1 MFGSNIKETDTG
13 SQSYIHISKQNSGGQ
28 DFNKMA
34 FFPHLHVHSEYSLME
49 STIKIKDLVGA
60 AARQNMGTVALTD
73 KYVMSGAI
81 EFYKEAMRQNIK
93 PIIGCEICVKNNGM
107 PSNLVMLIKNARG
120 YENLCQ
126 AVSKSHIER
135 KGPVPVVMISDLK
148 KMSEGLIGLL
158 CCRTGEISLLIREGK
173 TKEAL
178 QSVVNY
184 RELFGGDLFLE
195 IQRYPKSR
203 GDLCASSF
211 SEILINFA
219 YRNNIPI
226 AATNNVHYLNKEDYG
241 TYKYLSKIK
250 AMGAKNDTRIK
261 QIDNNEHYFKSASEM
276 AGMFSDIPGA
286 ISNTRIIAEKCNLKL
301 PLGNID
307 FPHFNTPANET
318 EERYLK
324 KLCYGEGLEWR
335 YGINPPAD
343 VLSRLEKELKIIAE
357 TGFCG
362 YFLIVADIARYAH
375 RNNIPICGKGS
386 SAGSAV
392 SYILG
397 ISNVDPVKNNLYFE
411 RFLNRERKEPP
422 DIDIDVSGKR
432 RAEIARYLADKYGK
446 NNISRVCIF
455 STLKPRSA
463 IREAGRIMGWS
474 KEDID
479 PVIKTDHG
487 LFPYPNRYNI
497 DTGNLTGNPEHM
509 DAKNIQYKKI
519 VCISGKIESYP
530 RHISM
535 HPSAFIASGS
545 NLAKKIPLTLSETGE
560 IISQYDKS
568 SIEDLGLLKIDLIN
582 SLSLSLIDD
591 TAEMLKSKRNIDLNI
606 AEMSYDD
613 RKTFDLMKN
622 GKTLGVFQLESFGIR
637 KLAKKVKPSNL
648 NDITLLISLYRPG
661 PQQSGMIKNF
671 IERKFGRE
679 KTAYPHEDL
688 KPILEETYGIILYQE
703 QVMRIAAVIAGYS
716 LGEADNLRKAMTC
729 LSKEEMRK
737 QAARF
742 MEGAAHNG
750 YSADKAGEIFNLIS
764 KFASYGFVKA
774 HAAAYA
780 ELSYRTCYIKAH
792 YPAELLSIILTN
804 NSGYYGRGQYIEE
817 ARRSGIKIKLPH
829 INKNGFEFSVEDEG
843 KSIRIPLLNVK
854 GLGYTSVSSIINERT
869 KNGDFK
875 DLTDFYYRISE
886 NCRLPEKVI
895 ENLIKVG
902 AFDFTGLQ
910 RKYLL
915 LVCHSLKNLKNNG
928 DALLRSNRLLPWNKD
943 HPGDFD
949 LEERLELEEKILGFC
964 ASRSPLI
971 YFKDELEQYHT
982 VESGDFSRFISGK
995 KNILTAG
1002 IVIARKINKSRDG
1015 RNMLLCT
1022 MEDRDGMYETVF
1034 FPYAFENSSKIIM
1047 GRSAL
1052 IIEGRPCFKD
1062 GEISI
1067 IGKNAVSL
1075 TDFKR
1080 AKSRIRRDNIKNVL
1094 LKEAKPVWKT

>member
-1 MFGSNIKETDTG
+1 MT
-13 SQSYIHISKQNSGGQ
+13 
-28 DFNKMA
+28 
-34 FFPHLHVHSEYSLME
+34 FFSHLHVHSEYSLME
-49 STIKIKDLVGA
+49 STIKIKDLISA
-60 AARQNMGTVALTD
+60 AAKQNMKAVALTD

-93 PIIGCEICVKNNGM
+93 PIIGCEICVENNGM
-107 PSNLVMLIKNARG
+107 LSSLVILIKNARG

-135 KGPVPVVMISDLK
+135 KGPVPVVRIPDLK
-148 KMSEGLIGLL
+148 KMSEGLMGLS
-158 CCRTGEISLLIREGK
+158 CCGTGEISLLIRERK
-173 TKEAL
+173 TKKAL
-178 QSVVNY
+178 QSAVTY
-184 RELFGGDLFLE
+184 LELFEGNLFLE

-219 YRNNIPI
+219 YRNNIPV
-226 AATNNVHYLNKEDYG
+226 AAANSVHYLSKEDYG

-250 AMGAKNDTRIK
+250 AMGTKNDTRIK

-276 AGMFSDIPGA
+276 AGMFHDIPGA
-286 ISNTRIIAEKCNLKL
+286 ISNTRAIAEKCNLKL

-318 EERYLK
+318 EEGYLR
-324 KLCYGEGLEWR
+324 KLCYGKGLEWR
-335 YGINPPAD
+335 YGDDPPAD
-343 VLSRLEKELKIIAE
+343 VLNRLEKELEIIVE

-362 YFLIVADIARYAH
+362 YFLIVADIARYAY

-386 SAGSAV
+386 SAGSVV

-422 DIDIDVSGKR
+422 DIDIDVSSKR
-432 RAEIARYLADKYGK
+432 RAEIARYLADRYGK
-446 NNISRVCIF
+446 NNISRACIF
-455 STLKPRSA
+455 STLRPRAA
-463 IREAGRIMGWS
+463 IREAGRILGWS

-479 PVIKTDHG
+479 PVIKIDRG
-487 LFPYPNRYNI
+487 LSPYPNRHNI
-497 DTGNLTGNPEHM
+497 DTGNLTGNPGHT
-509 DAKNIQYKKI
+509 DAKNTQYRKI

-535 HPSAFIASGS
+535 HPSAFIVSGS
-545 NLAKKIPLTLSETGE
+545 NLAKKIPLALSETGE
-560 IISQYDKS
+560 IISQYDKG

-582 SLSLSLIDD
+582 SLSLSLIDNA
-591 TAEMLKSKRNIDLNI
+591 AEMLKSKRNIDLDI
-606 AEMSYDD
+606 AKIPYDD

-637 KLAKKVKPSNL
+637 KLAKKIKPSNL

-661 PQQSGMIKNF
+661 PQQSGMVKNF

-679 KTAYPHEDL
+679 KITYPHEDL

-703 QVMRIAAVIAGYS
+703 QVMRIAALIAGYS
-716 LGEADNLRKAMTC
+716 LGEANNLRKAMTC

-737 QAARF
+737 QAAGF
-742 MEGAAHNG
+742 IEGAVRNG
-750 YSADKAGEIFNLIS
+750 YSADKAEEIFNLIS

-817 ARRSGIKIKLPH
+817 VRRSGIKIKLPH
-829 INKNGFEFSVEDEG
+829 INKNGFEFSVEDDG

-854 GLGYTSVSSIINERT
+854 GLGYTGVSSIINERT
-869 KNGDFK
+869 KNEDFK
-875 DLTDFYYRISE
+875 DFTDFYCRISE

-915 LVCHSLKNLKNNG
+915 LVCHNLKNLKNNS
-928 DALLRSNRLLPWNKD
+928 DALLRSKCLQPWDKD

-949 LEERLELEEKILGFC
+949 LEEKLELEEKILGFC
-964 ASRSPLI
+964 ASRSPLM

-995 KNILTAG
+995 KNIFTAG
-1002 IVIARKINKSRDG
+1002 IVISRKINKSRDG

-1034 FPYAFENSSKIIM
+1034 FPDASKNSSKTIM
-1047 GRSAL
+1047 SRSAL

-1062 GEISI
+1062 GEISV
-1067 IGKNAVSL
+1067 IGKNAAGL
-1075 TDFKR
+1075 TDLKR
-1080 AKSRIRRDNIKNVL
+1080 AKSGIRKDNIKNIL
-1094 LKEAKPVWKT
+1094 LKEAKPAWKT